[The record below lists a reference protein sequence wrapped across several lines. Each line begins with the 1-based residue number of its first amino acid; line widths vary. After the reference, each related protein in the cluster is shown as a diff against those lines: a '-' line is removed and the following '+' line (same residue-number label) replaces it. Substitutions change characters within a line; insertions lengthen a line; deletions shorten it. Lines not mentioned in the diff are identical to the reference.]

1 MQEQKEQQGRHRTPM
16 QEQKEQHG
24 RPMGGSRER
33 QDALAGAG
41 IGAWAPCSAGQG
53 APQGGYRAAGCL
65 SGRSHGAAG
74 TLIMERQGAARSSSM
89 EQKQQFGRPTVMG
102 KERLRAAL
110 GSSRAS
116 IGRQQQAQQA
126 KTYRT
131 GKSATTL
138 RKPR

>member
-1 MQEQKEQQGRHRTPM
+1 MPLQEQE
-16 QEQKEQHG
+16 
-24 RPMGGSRER
+24 
-33 QDALAGAG
+33 DALAGAG

-74 TLIMERQGAARSSSM
+74 TLIMERQGAARSRSM

-138 RKPR
+138 RKPRY